1 MANYCKSC
9 NGRKKHASVGMV
21 DFDSLNFQSLAMAAV
36 GALAAKMVE
45 PQLQKIPV
53 QAIQENPVLR
63 DAIKLGAGVVLAAM
77 ENEYAQPIGVG
88 MVAYAA
94 ANMISS
100 FLPATEETAAR
111 MSGIYGSGRY
121 QVGSGPVNIA
131 GASYAGTSTFAS
143 LSGTGGYDDGMGTS
157 PDAIISGYDDDMEF
171 EI

>member
-1 MANYCKSC
+1 MKCKSC
-9 NGRKKHASVGMV
+9 NGRRKQAAVGML
-21 DFDSLNFQSLAMAAV
+21 DFDSLNFQNLAMAAV

-88 MVAYAA
+88 MVAYSA
-94 ANMISS
+94 ANLISS
-100 FLPATEETAAR
+100 FLPTAQADGAR

-131 GASYAGTSTFAS
+131 GASSYAGTSTFAS